1 MVRLIL
7 YGTEGCH
14 LCETAAGRVREILE
28 ELPFTADLIAADIA
42 DDDDLAARY
51 GLRIPVLHDPTSG
64 RELDWPFESGELRQY
79 LATLAAES
87 TAANAIATQC
97 KIIRRHS

>member
-14 LCETAAGRVREILE
+14 LCETAADRVRAILE
-28 ELPFTADLIAADIA
+28 EPPFTTDLIVADIA

-51 GLRIPVLHDPTSG
+51 GIRIPVLHDTTSG
-64 RELDWPFESGELRQY
+64 RELDWPFESSELRRY

-87 TAANAIATQC
+87 TAANALATQC
-97 KIIRRHS
+97 KITRRHS